1 MLLTGATVALA
12 IISHVTPAHSI
23 YGRNLSDADD
33 SDQWPPSE

>member
-1 MLLTGATVALA
+1 MLLTGTTIALA
-12 IISHVTPAHSI
+12 IVSHAASALSL